1 MATMTDVLAKL
12 LDRTRAGRVPWKPTN
27 HDDTFVAMVGQV
39 SVVIDMD
46 WRGIGSDMPT
56 LRILDSN
63 GRLVDWI
70 NVDTADGS
78 VHKRDLDELYQMARR
93 VALVT
98 GTELDDLLA
107 ALDSEQ
113 D

>member
-12 LDRTRAGRVPWKPTN
+12 LDRTRAGKVSWKPTN
-27 HDDTFVAMVGQV
+27 HDDTFVAMAGQV

-70 NVDTADGS
+70 NVDTGEGS
-78 VHKRDLDELYQMARR
+78 VHKRDLDELYKMARR
-93 VALVT
+93 AALVT

>member
-12 LDRTRAGRVPWKPTN
+12 LDRTRAGKVPWKPTN

-70 NVDTADGS
+70 NVDTGDGS

-93 VALVT
+93 DALVT

-107 ALDSEQ
+107 ALDLEQ
-113 D
+113 G

>member
-1 MATMTDVLAKL
+1 MATMTDILAKL
-12 LDRTRAGRVPWKPTN
+12 LERTRAGKVPWKPTN
-27 HDDTFVAMVGQV
+27 HDDTFAAIVGEL

-56 LRILDSN
+56 LRVLNSA

-70 NVDTADGS
+70 NVDTSDGS
-78 VHKRDLDELYQMARR
+78 VHKGDLDALYLMARR
-93 VALVT
+93 AALVT
-98 GTELDDLLA
+98 GRELDDLLA
-107 ALDSEQ
+107 ALDSEL